1 MEGVV
6 YLREIRLRWLL
17 LGALFSSIGMSFIW
31 PLTTIYLHNRL
42 GVSLTNVGV
51 ILLFYSLAN
60 VVGSILGGRLFD
72 RVNPYYLS
80 IGGVTLS
87 LGTLVTLTFE
97 HGWPAF
103 PIALI
108 FLGFGSGWT
117 LTMVNSL
124 GTTIHSRD
132 GRYIYNMLY
141 FAQNLGIVLGTAMV
155 GFVYSI
161 SVTLLFGIAASL
173 FVLLW
178 LVVTIC
184 YRAPAMMHRKVVEKH
199 EQTVTIARP
208 NQRIMMGFFI
218 SLVIIWI
225 MYEQWNSNLSVY
237 MTGMGIPMRDYSLL
251 WTINASL
258 IVVFQIIINRLSTLF
273 KSLYVQVYAGIVF
286 VALSFV
292 TLIFAKDY
300 LHFVIAMVVL
310 TMGEATAFPAI
321 PAIVNELTPA
331 VVKGKYQGMANAWA
345 SVGRAF
351 GPLFGGLVID
361 YASYTTLF
369 ITAAVA
375 IFGTL
380 IASLIIVTKNR
391 QSVTLYK

>member
-1 MEGVV
+1 M
-6 YLREIRLRWLL
+6 REIRLRWLL
-17 LGALFSSIGMSFIW
+17 LGALCSSIGMSFIW
-31 PLTTIYLHNRL
+31 PLTTIYLHDRL
-42 GVSLTNVGV
+42 GVSLTVVGV

-60 VVGSILGGRLFD
+60 VAGSLLGGRLFD
-72 RVNPYYLS
+72 RLNPYYLS
-80 IGGVTLS
+80 LGGVSLS
-87 LGTLVTLTFE
+87 LVTLLTLVFQ

-141 FAQNLGIVLGTAMV
+141 FAQNLGIVIGTAMV
-155 GFVYSI
+155 GFIYNI
-161 SVTLLFGIAASL
+161 SVTLLFSIATAL
-173 FVLLW
+173 FVLLL
-178 LVVTIC
+178 LVVTFH
-184 YRAPAMMHRKVVEKH
+184 YRAPAVMQRRPTAKH
-199 EQTVTIARP
+199 DQTATIAHP
-208 NQRIMMGFFI
+208 NLRIMGTFFA
-218 SLVIIWI
+218 SLVVVWV

-237 MTGMGIPMRDYSLL
+237 MTGMGIPLRDYSLL
-251 WTINASL
+251 WTINAGL
-258 IVVFQIIINRLSTLF
+258 IVTFQIILNRLAHYF
-273 KSLYVQVYAGIVF
+273 HSLYVQVYAGILF

-300 LHFVIAMVVL
+300 LHFVLAMVIL

-321 PAIVNELTPA
+321 PAIVNQLTPA

-361 YASYTTLF
+361 FASYTALF
-369 ITAAVA
+369 VIAAIAIVA
-375 IFGTL
+375 ILGVNL
-380 IASLIIVTKNR
+380 VVVARNHH
-391 QSVTLYK
+391 SVTLYK

>member
-1 MEGVV
+1 M
-6 YLREIRLRWLL
+6 REIRLRWLL
-17 LGALFSSIGMSFIW
+17 LGALCSSIGMSFIW
-31 PLTTIYLHNRL
+31 PLTTIYLHDRL
-42 GVSLTNVGV
+42 GVSLTVVGV

-60 VVGSILGGRLFD
+60 VAGSLLGGRLFD
-72 RVNPYYLS
+72 RLNPYYLS
-80 IGGVTLS
+80 LGGVSLS
-87 LGTLVTLTFE
+87 LVTLLTLVFQ

-141 FAQNLGIVLGTAMV
+141 FAQNLGIVIGTAMV
-155 GFVYSI
+155 GFIYNI
-161 SVTLLFGIAASL
+161 SVTLLFSIATAL
-173 FVLLW
+173 FVLLL
-178 LVVTIC
+178 LVVTFH
-184 YRAPAMMHRKVVEKH
+184 YRAPAVMQRRPMAKH
-199 EQTVTIARP
+199 DQTATIAHP
-208 NQRIMMGFFI
+208 NLRIMGTFFA
-218 SLVIIWI
+218 SLVVVWI

-237 MTGMGIPMRDYSLL
+237 MTGMGIPLRDYSLL
-251 WTINASL
+251 WTINAGL
-258 IVVFQIIINRLSTLF
+258 IVTFQIILNRLAHYF
-273 KSLYVQVYAGIVF
+273 HSLYVQVYAGILF

-300 LHFVIAMVVL
+300 LHFVLAMVIL

-321 PAIVNELTPA
+321 PAIVNQLTPA

-361 YASYTTLF
+361 FASYTALF
-369 ITAAVA
+369 VIAAIAIVA
-375 IFGTL
+375 ILGVNL
-380 IASLIIVTKNR
+380 VVVARNHH
-391 QSVTLYK
+391 SVTLYK